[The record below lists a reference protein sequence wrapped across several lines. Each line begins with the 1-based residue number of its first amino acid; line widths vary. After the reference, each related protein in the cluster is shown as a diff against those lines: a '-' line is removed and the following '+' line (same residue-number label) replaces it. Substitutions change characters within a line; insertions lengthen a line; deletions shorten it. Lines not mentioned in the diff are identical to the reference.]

1 MQIHPIQNEEDHAAA
16 LKRIEALMSAPL
28 NSAAGAELDALATL
42 VDAYEAKHF
51 SIDAPTPIA
60 AIEFYLDQNGLSRK
74 DLVPLIGTRAR
85 VSEVMTGKRSLTLS
99 MIRRL
104 KEELGISADSLV
116 DAPVRSMRTHKVLT
130 SRGKSPQ
137 VNKELSLQR
146 DRRNTYGENAK
157 SSRKNI
163 PRSKQRSHQQMR
175 YAANG
180 PLQSI
185 KGSVSEDFAIEVEL
199 KSRTNAIQKS
209 RTQFKKHPDKP
220 LGQVLE
226 RKRTS
231 AKTSRKALKCRTFSR
246 SKPQRSRAPLFLRAN
261 ASRRHFLAIR
271 WPALRRKP
279 QSHPAQ
285 LHPSLPRRSASATL
299 RHPERHA

>member
-16 LKRIEALMSAPL
+16 LKLIEALMSAEL
-28 NSAAGAELDALATL
+28 NSSAGAELDALATL

-51 SIDAPTPIA
+51 PIDAPTPIA

-74 DLVPLIGTRAR
+74 DLEPLIGTRAR
-85 VSEVMTGKRSLTLS
+85 VSEVMTGKRSLTLA

-116 DAPVRSMRTHKVLT
+116 DAPRNLGKTHKVLT
-130 SRGKSPQ
+130 SRRKSPQ
-137 VNKELSLQR
+137 DKKELSLQR

-175 YAANG
+175 HAANS

-185 KGSVSEDFAIEVEL
+185 KGQVSEDFAIEIEL

-209 RTQFKKHPDKP
+209 RTRFKKHPDKP

-231 AKTSRKALKCRTFSR
+231 TKTSRKAL
-246 SKPQRSRAPLFLRAN
+246 
-261 ASRRHFLAIR
+261 
-271 WPALRRKP
+271 
-279 QSHPAQ
+279 
-285 LHPSLPRRSASATL
+285 
-299 RHPERHA
+299 

>member
-116 DAPVRSMRTHKVLT
+116 DSPSRSMQTHKVLT
-130 SRGKSPQ
+130 SRRKSPQ
-137 VNKELSLQR
+137 VKKDLSLQH

-163 PRSKQRSHQQMR
+163 PRSKQTSHQELR
-175 YAANG
+175 RVTNS

-185 KGSVSEDFAIEVEL
+185 KGQVFEGITIEVEL
-199 KSRTNAIQKS
+199 KSRMNSIQKS
-209 RTQFKKHPDKP
+209 RTRFKKRPDKP
-220 LGQVLE
+220 LDQMLE
-226 RKRTS
+226 RKSSST
-231 AKTSRKALKCRTFSR
+231 KTSRKAS
-246 SKPQRSRAPLFLRAN
+246 
-261 ASRRHFLAIR
+261 
-271 WPALRRKP
+271 
-279 QSHPAQ
+279 
-285 LHPSLPRRSASATL
+285 
-299 RHPERHA
+299 